1 MRNQN
6 PLAVLGNRTAF
17 LLQAVIVLLTCLPA
31 AAQDVQIYVSSKA
44 GDRFTSKPELHFE
57 QRTGSGSTG
66 FEIDDSVAFQR
77 MDGFGASMLEAGLII
92 LSDLPPA
99 DQESVLRALFDPK
112 EGAGFT
118 AMKTVL
124 ASTDFMSA
132 GPFYTYDP
140 VPGDV
145 EMKDRKS
152 TRLNSSHSQISYA
165 VFCLKKKK
173 NGTAK

>member
-44 GDRFTSKPELHFE
+44 GDRFTSKPERHFE

-66 FEIDDSVAFQR
+66 FEIDDSVSFQR

-92 LSDLPPA
+92 LNDLPPA
-99 DQESVLRALFDPK
+99 HQESDVRAWIDAK
-112 EGAGFT
+112 GGGGFT
-118 AMKTVL
+118 AVETVI
-124 ASTDFMSA
+124 
-132 GPFYTYDP
+132 
-140 VPGDV
+140 V
-145 EMKDRKS
+145 
-152 TRLNSSHSQISYA
+152 
-165 VFCLKKKK
+165 C
-173 NGTAK
+173 

>member
-31 AAQDVQIYVSSKA
+31 AAQDVQIYMSSKA

-92 LSDLPPA
+92 LNDLPPA
-99 DQESVLRALFDPK
+99 DQESGLPALSDPNEGGGCTALNAVPASRAFI
-112 EGAGFT
+112 
-118 AMKTVL
+118 
-124 ASTDFMSA
+124 SA
-132 GPFYTYDP
+132 D
-140 VPGDV
+140 
-145 EMKDRKS
+145 
-152 TRLNSSHSQISYA
+152 A
-165 VFCLKKKK
+165 C
-173 NGTAK
+173 